1 MLATIHGA
9 IESTLLGT
17 TILGF
22 GTSNGNINDYFY
34 EFRVRADTPELLPHF
49 KSASEDR
56 ERSVRYLAKDEYEG
70 SLSLRKAD
78 EREGQRMIEAAFPLL
93 YANKSRQA
101 RRMVHTMDGGFKRMN
116 SSKSIVQHGLRSDL
130 QPRSRGEGRR
140 KGQADTVLADCSCV
154 VEGSDMT
161 GADERR
167 VASEA
172 VHSQAT

>member
-78 EREGQRMIEAAFPLL
+78 EREGQRMIEAAFPPLVR
-93 YANKSRQA
+93 KQ
-101 RRMVHTMDGGFKRMN
+101 VQT
-116 SSKSIVQHGLRSDL
+116 SSAHGAYN
-130 QPRSRGEGRR
+130 GRR
-140 KGQADTVLADCSCV
+140 LQTYELLQVDCI
-154 VEGSDMT
+154 
-161 GADERR
+161 AW
-167 VASEA
+167 VANRPA
-172 VHSQAT
+172 AKDAWCR